1 MNMPDIRQD
10 ILEYL
15 IGIPRWK
22 VMTYKTL
29 ADIFGVHPRKVAM
42 TMKYNTAPDVYPC
55 YKVIAHSGEVS
66 GYNAGEWQKTKIEML
81 EADGVK
87 VVNGRVSQECII

>member
-1 MNMPDIRQD
+1 MDIKQD

-15 IGIPRWK
+15 IGIPKGK

-29 ADIFGVHPRKVAM
+29 ADVFWVHPRKVAM
-42 TMKYNTAPDVYPC
+42 TMKYNEHPGVFPC
-55 YKVIAHSGEVS
+55 YKVIAHSGKVS
-66 GYNAGEWQKTKIEML
+66 GYNAGEGQKTKIEML

-87 VVNGRVSQECII
+87 VVDGRVPKEFII

>member
-1 MNMPDIRQD
+1 MPNTKQD

-15 IGIPRWK
+15 LWIPKGK

-29 ADIFGVHPRKVAM
+29 ADVFWVHPRTVAAA
-42 TMKYNTAPDVYPC
+42 MKYNTEPWIFPC
-55 YKVIAHSGEVS
+55 YKVIAHSGKVS

-81 EADGVK
+81 RADGVEVIDGK
-87 VVNGRVSQECII
+87 IDKKYII